1 MGNQM
6 VTLDDLKGRPLEEV
20 LQAVADQQATLIV
33 RLHDGQQVAIEPKPH
48 LKPLPELAGSV
59 AKGWKEACVYAGR

>member
-33 RLHDGQQVAIEPKPH
+33 RLHDGQQVAIEPKP
-48 LKPLPELAGSV
+48 LPELAGSV